1 MSSLKTHEV
10 GNIGVVTLAR
20 AHKRNALDD
29 ATIQEIDDY
38 FSNVPS
44 HIRVIVMMAEGE
56 HFCAGLDLKEHHDQ
70 ERGAVEFLRV
80 CRAWHRA
87 FDKIQHGGIPVIA
100 CLQGAVVGG
109 GLELASAAHIR
120 VADASTYF
128 SLPEGTRGIFTGGG
142 ATVRTARIL
151 SADRIIEMMLT
162 GRVMGIEEGH
172 RLGLAH
178 YVCNTPE
185 NPVSAREYA
194 MTLAERIAQNAYLSN
209 YAIVT
214 SINKIADMSATDGL
228 FAEGLM
234 AAVVQTGHDVQSRL
248 NDFVTK
254 RAPKVKPG
262 EAAATQGQDTA
273 KQGG

>member
-1 MSSLKTHEV
+1 MKTTSIKCHEV
-10 GNIGVVTLAR
+10 GSVGVVTLDR
-20 AHKRNALDD
+20 AHKRNALDER
-29 ATIQEIDDY
+29 AVAEIDAY

-80 CRAWHRA
+80 CQAWHRA

-120 VADASTYF
+120 VADSSTYF

-142 ATVRTARIL
+142 ATVRTARII
-151 SADRIIEMMLT
+151 SADRVIEMMLT
-162 GRVMGIEEGH
+162 GRVMGIEEGL
-172 RLGLAH
+172 RVGLAH
-178 YVCNTPE
+178 YVCNTDE
-185 NPVSAREYA
+185 NPVSAAEFA
-194 MTLAERIAQNAYLSN
+194 MSLAERIAGNAPLSN
-209 YAIVT
+209 YAIVS
-214 SINKIADMSATDGL
+214 SINRIADMSATDGL

-234 AAVVQTGHDVQSRL
+234 AAVVQTGADVQSRL

-262 EAAATQGQDTA
+262 NQAPARV
-273 KQGG
+273 

>member
-1 MSSLKTHEV
+1 MTASSLKIHEA

-20 AHKRNALDD
+20 AHKRNALND
-29 ATIQEIDDY
+29 AAIAEIDAY

-44 HIRVIVMMAEGE
+44 HIRVIVMMAEGD

-70 ERGAVEFLRV
+70 ERNAVDFLRV
-80 CRAWHRA
+80 CQAWHRA

-120 VADASTYF
+120 VADRSTYF

-142 ATVRTARIL
+142 ATVRTAKIL
-151 SADRIIEMMLT
+151 TPNRIIEMMLT
-162 GRVMGIEEGH
+162 GRVMEIEEGH

-185 NPVSAREYA
+185 NPVSAKDFA
-194 MTLAERIAQNAYLSN
+194 MSLAERIAGNAPLSN

-214 SINKIADMSATDGL
+214 SINKISDMSATDGL

-234 AAVVQTGHDVQSRL
+234 AAVVQTGSDVQGRL

-254 RAPKVKPG
+254 KAPKVKPG
-262 EAAATQGQDTA
+262 EDSPQ
-273 KQGG
+273 

>member
-1 MSSLKTHEV
+1 MSNLKTREV

-20 AHKRNALDD
+20 ANKRNALDD
-29 ATIQEIDDY
+29 ATIREIDDY

-44 HIRVIVMMAEGE
+44 HIRVIVITAEGD

-70 ERGAVEFLRV
+70 ERSALDFWRV

-100 CLQGAVVGG
+100 CLRGAVVGG

-120 VADASTYF
+120 VADVSTYF

-162 GRVMGIEEGH
+162 GRVMGIEEAH

-185 NPVSAREYA
+185 NPVSAEEYA

-262 EAAATQGQDTA
+262 EDTT
-273 KQGG
+273 KQGS

>member
-1 MSSLKTHEV
+1 MNAPILKTEEV
-10 GNIGVVTLAR
+10 DNIGIVTLDR
-20 AHKRNALDD
+20 ANKRNALDES
-29 ATIQEIDDY
+29 AVEEIDHY
-38 FSNVPS
+38 FSNIPS
-44 HIRVIVMMAEGE
+44 HIRVIVLQAEGD

-70 ERGAVEFLRV
+70 ERGAVDFLRV
-80 CRAWHRA
+80 CQAWHRA
-87 FDKIQHGGIPVIA
+87 FDKIQHSGTPVIA

-120 VADASTYF
+120 VADKSTYF

-142 ATVRTARIL
+142 ATVRTANII
-151 SADRIIEMMLT
+151 SANRVVEMMLT
-162 GRVMGIEEGH
+162 GRVMDIEEGH
-172 RLGLAH
+172 RVGLAH

-185 NPVSAREYA
+185 NPKNVKEFGLE
-194 MTLAERIAQNAYLSN
+194 LAQKIAQNALLSN

-234 AAVVQTGHDVQSRL
+234 AAVVQTGADVQQRL

-254 RAPKVKPG
+254 RAPKVKP
-262 EAAATQGQDTA
+262 E
-273 KQGG
+273 

>member
-1 MSSLKTHEV
+1 MTTPGLKTHEA
-10 GNIGVVTLAR
+10 GSIGVVTLAR
-20 AHKRNALDD
+20 APKRNALDE
-29 ATIQEIDDY
+29 ATVREIDDY
-38 FSNVPS
+38 FSNIPS
-44 HIRVIVMMAEGE
+44 HIRVIVMMAEGD

-70 ERGAVEFLRV
+70 ERGAVDFLRV
-80 CRAWHRA
+80 CQAWHRA

-120 VADASTYF
+120 VADVSTYF

-142 ATVRTARIL
+142 ATVRTAKIISPNRM
-151 SADRIIEMMLT
+151 IEMMLT
-162 GRVMGIEEGH
+162 GRVMDIEEGH

-185 NPVSAREYA
+185 NPASAQDFA
-194 MTLAERIAQNAYLSN
+194 MSLAERIAGNAALSN

-228 FAEGLM
+228 FAEALM
-234 AAVVQTGHDVQSRL
+234 AAVVQTGPDVQSRL

-254 RAPKVKPG
+254 KAPKVKP
-262 EAAATQGQDTA
+262 E
-273 KQGG
+273 

>member
-1 MSSLKTHEV
+1 MTMSSLKSHEV
-10 GNIGVVTLAR
+10 GNIGVVTLTR
-20 AHKRNALDD
+20 AHKRNALDE
-29 ATIQEIDDY
+29 AAIQEIDDY

-56 HFCAGLDLKEHHDQ
+56 HFCAGLDLKEHHDL
-70 ERGAVEFLRV
+70 ERGAVDFLRV
-80 CRAWHRA
+80 CQAWHRA

-120 VADASTYF
+120 VADSSTYF

-142 ATVRTARIL
+142 ATVRTARIIT
-151 SADRIIEMMLT
+151 ADRMIEMMLT
-162 GRVMGIEEGH
+162 GRVVDIEEGH
-172 RLGLAH
+172 RIGLAH
-178 YVCNTPE
+178 YVCNTPQ
-185 NPVSAREYA
+185 NPVSAKDFS
-194 MTLAERIAQNAYLSN
+194 MQLAERIAQNAYLSN

-228 FAEGLM
+228 FTEGLM
-234 AAVVQTGHDVQSRL
+234 AAVVQTGADVQRRL

-254 RAPKVKPG
+254 KAHRVKP
-262 EAAATQGQDTA
+262 EENTPAL
-273 KQGG
+273 